1 MPPVCRTGSRKPGR
15 MLTSPSP
22 LPDSKTRSSRRLRFL
37 SSPSSD
43 RLFDKSRMEPA
54 TILHWQVWGYQV
66 RYVVGVMG
74 PAKARKKDVDN
85 ARVLGELIARR
96 EWVLL
101 TGGRDVGVMHAA
113 NQGAK
118 KVPRS
123 LTVGVLPTTRDRI
136 SKYVDVAI
144 ITEMGNARNNVCVLS
159 SQVIVAC
166 GLGGAG
172 TVSEVALALKAGK
185 EVVLLGATPVEEKFF
200 KNLGGRLISSVQ
212 TAEDAINAILRRF
225 ERGNISTLQAPQPW
239 GAC

>member
-1 MPPVCRTGSRKPGR
+1 M
-15 MLTSPSP
+15 
-22 LPDSKTRSSRRLRFL
+22 
-37 SSPSSD
+37 
-43 RLFDKSRMEPA
+43 
-54 TILHWQVWGYQV
+54 

-74 PAKARKKDVDN
+74 PAKARRKDLEN

-113 NQGAK
+113 NEGAK

-123 LTVGVLPTTRDRI
+123 LTVGVLPSTREGV

-144 ITEMGNARNNVCVLS
+144 ITEMGNARNNICVLS

-166 GLGGAG
+166 GLGGSG

-185 EVVLLGATPVEEKFF
+185 EVILLGATPVEEKFF
-200 KNLGGRLISSVQ
+200 KKLGGRLVSSVS
-212 TAEDAINAILRRF
+212 TAEDAIDVILKRF
-225 ERGNISTLQAPQPW
+225 KKDDAQQLQAPHPW
-239 GAC
+239 GRF

>member
-1 MPPVCRTGSRKPGR
+1 M
-15 MLTSPSP
+15 
-22 LPDSKTRSSRRLRFL
+22 
-37 SSPSSD
+37 
-43 RLFDKSRMEPA
+43 
-54 TILHWQVWGYQV
+54 

-74 PAKARKKDVDN
+74 PAKARRKDVEN

-113 NQGAK
+113 SQGAK

-123 LTVGVLPTTRDRI
+123 LTVGVLPTTRDKI

-166 GLGGAG
+166 GLGGSG

-185 EVVLLGATPVEEKFF
+185 HVVLLGATPVEEKFF
-200 KNLGGRLISSVQ
+200 KNLGGHLISSVQ
-212 TAEDAINAILRRF
+212 SPEDAIDVILKRSEQR
-225 ERGNISTLQAPQPW
+225 EVADLHALQPW
-239 GAC
+239 GGY

>member
-1 MPPVCRTGSRKPGR
+1 M
-15 MLTSPSP
+15 
-22 LPDSKTRSSRRLRFL
+22 
-37 SSPSSD
+37 
-43 RLFDKSRMEPA
+43 
-54 TILHWQVWGYQV
+54 
-66 RYVVGVMG
+66 RYIVGVMG
-74 PAKARKKDVDN
+74 PAKARRQDVEN
-85 ARVLGELIARR
+85 ARALGELIARR

-113 NQGAK
+113 SQGAK

-123 LTVGVLPTTRDRI
+123 LTVGVLPTTRDKI

-212 TAEDAINAILRRF
+212 TPEDAINAILKRF
-225 ERGNISTLQAPQPW
+225 EQGQALDWQAPQTW
-239 GAC
+239 RG

>member
-1 MPPVCRTGSRKPGR
+1 
-15 MLTSPSP
+15 
-22 LPDSKTRSSRRLRFL
+22 
-37 SSPSSD
+37 
-43 RLFDKSRMEPA
+43 
-54 TILHWQVWGYQV
+54 
-66 RYVVGVMG
+66 MG
-74 PAKARKKDVDN
+74 PAKARKKDIEN
-85 ARVLGELIARR
+85 ARILGELIARR

-123 LTVGVLPTTRDRI
+123 LTVGVLPSTRDRV

-144 ITEMGNARNNVCVLS
+144 ITEMGSARNNICVLS

-166 GLGGAG
+166 GLGGSG

-200 KNLGGRLISSVQ
+200 KKLGGSLISMVH
-212 TAEDAINAILRRF
+212 TAEDAINVILKRF
-225 ERGNISTLQAPQPW
+225 EIDGAHDLQAAQPW
-239 GAC
+239 ARF

>member
-1 MPPVCRTGSRKPGR
+1 
-15 MLTSPSP
+15 
-22 LPDSKTRSSRRLRFL
+22 
-37 SSPSSD
+37 
-43 RLFDKSRMEPA
+43 
-54 TILHWQVWGYQV
+54 V

-74 PAKARKKDVDN
+74 PAKARRKDVEN
-85 ARVLGELIARR
+85 ARALGELIARR

-123 LTVGVLPTTRDRI
+123 LTIGVLPTTRDKI

-144 ITEMGNARNNVCVLS
+144 ITEMGSARNNICVLS

-166 GLGGAG
+166 GLGGSG

-185 EVVLLGATPVEEKFF
+185 EVVLLGATLGEEQFF
-200 KNLGGRLISSVQ
+200 RKLGGKLVSSVQ
-212 TAEDAINAILRRF
+212 RPEDAINVILKRF
-225 ERGNISTLQAPQPW
+225 EQDDPQHLQSPQPW
-239 GAC
+239 GRL

>member
-1 MPPVCRTGSRKPGR
+1 M
-15 MLTSPSP
+15 
-22 LPDSKTRSSRRLRFL
+22 
-37 SSPSSD
+37 
-43 RLFDKSRMEPA
+43 
-54 TILHWQVWGYQV
+54 

-74 PAKARKKDVDN
+74 PAKAKRKDVEN
-85 ARVLGELIARR
+85 ARALGELIARR

-118 KVPRS
+118 KVARS
-123 LTVGVLPTTRDRI
+123 LTVGVLPTTRDKI

-166 GLGGAG
+166 GLGGSG

-200 KNLGGRLISSVQ
+200 KNLGGRLITTVQ
-212 TAEDAINAILRRF
+212 TPEDAINAILKRVK
-225 ERGNISTLQAPQPW
+225 RGQDADFQGFPSWA
-239 GAC
+239 GY